1 MPINNDHDDDC
12 AMQCEDLF
20 AGLEKERELTAPN
33 RCNDPL
39 TNHAAR
45 MADPA
50 SCAWLDYLR
59 SAIRNVFLDISAD
72 GRK

>member
-12 AMQCEDLF
+12 DMQCEDLF

-50 SCAWLDYLR
+50 HLVLGW
-59 SAIRNVFLDISAD
+59 II
-72 GRK
+72 